1 MFRMCMKFDWF
12 LVSQFEINKKRDAEL
27 AKLRRLLED
36 VHLESEETAMI
47 LRKKHQE
54 AIADYQDQLDLAAKA
69 KAKYAL
75 KFWHQLYIL

>member
-1 MFRMCMKFDWF
+1 M
-12 LVSQFEINKKRDAEL
+12 VNKKRDEEL

-54 AIADYQDQLDLAAKA
+54 SIADYQDQLDQVARSKA
-69 KAKYAL
+69 K
-75 KFWHQLYIL
+75 

>member
-1 MFRMCMKFDWF
+1 MTG
-12 LVSQFEINKKRDAEL
+12 QFVINKKRDEEL

-54 AIADYQDQLDLAAKA
+54 AVADYQDQLDQVAKS
-69 KAKYAL
+69 KVR
-75 KFWHQLYIL
+75 